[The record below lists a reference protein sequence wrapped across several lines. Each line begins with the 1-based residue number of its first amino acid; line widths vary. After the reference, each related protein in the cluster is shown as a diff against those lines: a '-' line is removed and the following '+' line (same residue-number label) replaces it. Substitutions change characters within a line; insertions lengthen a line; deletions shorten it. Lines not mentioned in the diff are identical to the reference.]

1 MRMRSALVAV
11 ALLIG
16 SLALISGPATGR
28 VAAQDGGLTAAV
40 HAGSCDLLTDQV
52 SQLRP
57 LQAQGEGESAVQ
69 TSFTTIDVSLAEL
82 IAGGYAIAVDD
93 GGTIVACG
101 DVSGPPGNDVFLG
114 LRERNA
120 SGYSGIAWLHARGDQ
135 TQVSLFLA
143 RGLGGAAPEED
154 DDIFPPPPPVETP
167 TTEPTPVVVEP
178 TPPPEPAPDLTT
190 YVSPSYGYQVRYDA
204 RAWQKVDESSE
215 PGQAGP
221 IDYLALSNG
230 LSLVEFLALPADPGV
245 TAFDCI
251 AFWQRNVSSNERV
264 TDFQPRPGEEGGTQQ
279 QAFAAF
285 DFTISVNGQPTPSS
299 IWVGCYQLPNANAIL
314 AVLHQVPQRAYDQQV
329 PAREGL
335 LQGLTLA

>member
-1 MRMRSALVAV
+1 
-11 ALLIG
+11 LIG
-16 SLALISGPATGR
+16 SLALVGAPATGR

-40 HAGSCDLLTDQV
+40 HTGSCELLGDAV

-82 IAGGYAIAVDD
+82 IAGGYAIAVND
-93 GGTIVACG
+93 GATVVACG
-101 DVSGPPGNDVFLG
+101 DVAGPSGNDVFLG
-114 LRERNA
+114 LREQNA
-120 SGYSGIAWLHARGDQ
+120 AGYSGIAWLHARGNQ
-135 TQVSLFLA
+135 TQVSIFLA
-143 RGLGGAAPEED
+143 HGLGGAAPEED
-154 DDIFPPPPPVETP
+154 DLFPPPPPVETP

-178 TPPPEPAPDLTT
+178 TPTSEPTADLVT
-190 YVSPSYGYQVRYDA
+190 YVSPSYGYQVRYDQ
-204 RAWQKVDESSE
+204 RAWQKVDESSQ

-221 IDYLALSNG
+221 VDYLALSNG

-251 AFWQRNVSSNERV
+251 AFWQRNLSSNERV
-264 TDFQPRPGEEGGTQQ
+264 TDFQPRPGEEGGTQD

-285 DFTISVNGQPTPSS
+285 DFTISANGQPTPSS
-299 IWVGCYQLPNANAIL
+299 IWVGCYQLPNAGAIL
-314 AVLHQVPQRAYDQQV
+314 AVLHQVPQRAYDQQA
-329 PAREGL
+329 PAREQL